1 MRNRKYTHVFFDLDN
16 TLWDFENNSRIAMLQ
31 TFNFFQINT
40 GTGFDLFFEVYSR
53 HNHALWES
61 YRNKE
66 IGKSELIKQRFQ
78 RTLSELNIQGIEPEK
93 MNEHYLGE
101 MPKQKILNPGA
112 LEILH
117 YLKSKR
123 YELSIITNGFREVQL
138 KKLQSS
144 GLNSFFTKVFI
155 SEVIKTPKPGREIF
169 EYAVKSTNA
178 KKAKSIMVGDDWD
191 VDVLGA
197 LQFGIDAVHFDPHHS
212 TGFQEVVNPI
222 NRSGSVFKISSLE
235 GLKHIL

>member
-1 MRNRKYTHVFFDLDN
+1 MKNKKYSHVFFDLDN
-16 TLWDFENNSRIAMLQ
+16 TLWDFKNNSRSAMFQ
-31 TFNFFQINT
+31 SFNFFRINE
-40 GTGFDLFFEVYSR
+40 GTDFDLFFEVYSR
-53 HNHALWES
+53 HNHELWES

-78 RTLSELNIQGIEPEK
+78 KTLSELNIQGIEPEK

-144 GLNSFFTKVFI
+144 GLDSFFDRIVI
-155 SEVIKTPKPGREIF
+155 SEVVKTPKPGSEIF

-178 KKAKSIMVGDDWD
+178 KKAKSIMVGDDWK

-197 LQFGIDAVHFDPHHS
+197 LQFGIDAVHFDPCHS
-212 TGFQEVVNPI
+212 VGFQEMGNPA
-222 NRSGSVFKISSLE
+222 NGSTSVFKIASLE
-235 GLKHIL
+235 DLRRIL

>member
-16 TLWDFENNSRIAMLQ
+16 TLWDFENNSRNAMLQ
-31 TFNFFQINT
+31 TFNFFEIKE
-40 GTGFDLFFEVYSR
+40 GTDFDLFFEIYSL

-66 IGKSELIKQRFQ
+66 IGKNELIKQRFQ
-78 RTLSELNIQGIEPEK
+78 KTLSELNIQGIEPEE
-93 MNEHYLGE
+93 MNEHYLSE

-112 LEILH
+112 LEILY

-144 GLNSFFTKVFI
+144 GLDSFFTKVFI

-178 KKAKSIMVGDDWD
+178 KKAKSIMVGDDWE

-197 LQFGIDAVHFDPHHS
+197 LQYGIDAVHFDPLYS
-212 TGFQEVVNPI
+212 TGFQEVENPTK
-222 NRSGSVFKISSLE
+222 GSVLVFKTASLE
-235 GLKHIL
+235 DLKLIL